1 MNDRVRLLV
10 IDALARRA
18 AAQQGEARRML
29 DDRLA
34 ALKAAREHALTQAQ
48 AQAPARHADAGT
60 AEAAPPPG
68 QGGPLAQLVHY
79 IAQQRGPA
87 ASLPSAAS
95 GEMETLRYLRST
107 WSRLS
112 ADKRLTQSLAK
123 VPDKAGPLNS
133 HQLVHRA
140 LSAMRD
146 ASPEYFH
153 HFVSYV
159 DALMGLQ
166 QINGAGAASASA
178 EKASPAP
185 SARQRKGARGK

>member
-1 MNDRVRLLV
+1 MNDRVRLLL
-10 IDALARRA
+10 IEALARRA
-18 AAQQGEARRML
+18 AAHQGEARRIL

-34 ALKAAREHALTQAQ
+34 ALKTAHEHALAQ
-48 AQAPARHADAGT
+48 AQARDGDAVTAQAAR
-60 AEAAPPPG
+60 PQS
-68 QGGPLAQLVHY
+68 QGGPLAQLVRD
-79 IAQQRGPA
+79 IALQRGPA
-87 ASLPSAAS
+87 ASLPFAAS
-95 GEMETLRYLRST
+95 GESETLRYLRST

-146 ASPEYFH
+146 ASPDYFH

-159 DALMGLQ
+159 DALMGLDQ
-166 QINGAGAASASA
+166 LNGAGAASASA

-185 SARQRKGARGK
+185 SARQRKGTRGK

>member
-1 MNDRVRLLV
+1 VSEQVRLLV
-10 IDALARRA
+10 IEALARRA
-18 AAQQGEARRML
+18 AAHQGEVRRIL
-29 DDRLA
+29 DDKLA
-34 ALKAAREHALTQAQ
+34 ALE
-48 AQAPARHADAGT
+48 AQAPARGTDAGM
-60 AEAAPPPG
+60 APAAGPQG
-68 QGGPLAQLVHY
+68 QAGPLAQLVAY
-79 IAQQRGPA
+79 VAQQRGPA

-95 GEMETLRYLRST
+95 GELETLRYLRST

-140 LSAMRD
+140 LQAMRD

-159 DALMGLQ
+159 DALMSLEQ
-166 QINGAGAASASA
+166 RSGASAASAAA

-185 SARQRKGARGK
+185 TPRQRKGTRGK

>member
-1 MNDRVRLLV
+1 MRN
-10 IDALARRA
+10 
-18 AAQQGEARRML
+18 
-29 DDRLA
+29 
-34 ALKAAREHALTQAQ
+34 
-48 AQAPARHADAGT
+48 
-60 AEAAPPPG
+60 
-68 QGGPLAQLVHY
+68 
-79 IAQQRGPA
+79 
-87 ASLPSAAS
+87 
-95 GEMETLRYLRST
+95 T

-146 ASPEYFH
+146 ASPDYFH

-159 DALMGLQ
+159 DALMGLDPL
-166 QINGAGAASASA
+166 NGAGAASAAA

-185 SARQRKGARGK
+185 STRQRKSTRGK